1 MIYLLLTTSF
11 ALNVILIWYSKKMVN
26 DLSDLSLEVEE
37 VIADLNIY
45 HKHVEQVYNLQ
56 TFYGDETLKALLSH
70 SRAVSERVK
79 NFTTLFSNL
88 EDEELTE
95 AQEDEMDET
104 NEETNKSEEQVSEEK
119 KHVFYAGTRRRNN

>member
-1 MIYLLLTTSF
+1 MIYLLLIASF
-11 ALNVILIWYSKKMVN
+11 ALNVVLVWYSKKMVN

-37 VIADLNIY
+37 VVADLNIY

-70 SRAVSERVK
+70 SRAVSERVN

-95 AQEDEMDET
+95 AQEDEMGDINEET
-104 NEETNKSEEQVSEEK
+104 NEEQIPQEK

>member
-1 MIYLLLTTSF
+1 MIYLLLIASF
-11 ALNVILIWYSKKMVN
+11 ALNVVLVWYSKKMVN

-37 VIADLNIY
+37 VVADLNIY

-70 SRAVSERVK
+70 SRAISERVN

-95 AQEDEMDET
+95 AQEDEMGDINEET
-104 NEETNKSEEQVSEEK
+104 NEEQIPQEK

>member
-1 MIYLLLTTSF
+1 MIYLLLIASF
-11 ALNVILIWYSKKMVN
+11 ALNVVLVWYSKKMVN

-37 VIADLNIY
+37 VVADLNIY

-70 SRAVSERVK
+70 SRAVSERVN

-95 AQEDEMDET
+95 AQEDEMGDI
-104 NEETNKSEEQVSEEK
+104 NEETNKEQVPQEK

>member
-1 MIYLLLTTSF
+1 MIYLLLIASF
-11 ALNVILIWYSKKMVN
+11 ALNVVLVWYSKKMVN

-37 VIADLNIY
+37 VVADLNIY

-70 SRAVSERVK
+70 SRAVSERVN

-95 AQEDEMDET
+95 AQEDEMDDINEET
-104 NEETNKSEEQVSEEK
+104 NEEQIPQEK

>member
-1 MIYLLLTTSF
+1 MIYLLLIASF
-11 ALNVILIWYSKKMVN
+11 ALNVVLVWYSKKMVN

-37 VIADLNIY
+37 VVADLNIY

-70 SRAVSERVK
+70 SRAVSERVN

-95 AQEDEMDET
+95 AQEDEMDDINEET
-104 NEETNKSEEQVSEEK
+104 NEEQIPQKK

>member
-1 MIYLLLTTSF
+1 MIYLLLIASF
-11 ALNVILIWYSKKMVN
+11 ALNVVLVWYSKKMVN

-37 VIADLNIY
+37 VVADLNIY

-70 SRAVSERVK
+70 SRAVSERVN

-95 AQEDEMDET
+95 AQEDEMGDI
-104 NEETNKSEEQVSEEK
+104 NEETNKEQVPQEK
-119 KHVFYAGTRRRNN
+119 KHVFYPGTRRRNN

>member
-1 MIYLLLTTSF
+1 MIYLLLTISF
-11 ALNVILIWYSKKMVN
+11 ALNVILVWYSKKMVN

-56 TFYGDETLKALLSH
+56 TFYGDETLKALLTH
-70 SRAVSERVK
+70 SKAVSERVN

-104 NEETNKSEEQVSEEK
+104 NEETNKDEEQVPEEK

>member
-1 MIYLLLTTSF
+1 MIYLLLIASF
-11 ALNVILIWYSKKMVN
+11 ALNVVLVWYSKKMVN

-37 VIADLNIY
+37 VVADLNIY

-70 SRAVSERVK
+70 SRAVSERVN

-88 EDEELTE
+88 EDEELAE
-95 AQEDEMDET
+95 AQEDEMDDINEET
-104 NEETNKSEEQVSEEK
+104 NEEQIPQEK